1 MRRSR
6 IEASSSRTGKQGY
19 GEFERNILPD
29 SATINAVSFSVI
41 TEKNPRLEDVRV
53 PIPYSPI
60 SWRFES
66 PPARR
71 NLLINRSIVH
81 GFVYRNFE
89 VSSSSR
95 SVNRFANFFR
105 YIEL

>member
-53 PIPYSPI
+53 PIPYSPFRI
-60 SWRFES
+60 SSGEEK
-66 PPARR
+66 PA
-71 NLLINRSIVH
+71 NKSIDRAQVR
-81 GFVYRNFE
+81 V
-89 VSSSSR
+89 
-95 SVNRFANFFR
+95 
-105 YIEL
+105 